1 MGNIIL
7 FIITLTIICLTL
19 YFIYKSTEKSNSLVE
34 KISYIIL
41 ATVDSAILII
51 YYFDRFNVA
60 TELGWNT
67 NVNTQNWLN
76 FIATYTTGI
85 ISAGIAALVS
95 VFVTIYQIK
104 KNNEENDK
112 RDKENFRIQ
121 NMPLLK
127 YDCVQA
133 RNASVKLTQL
143 DTNIEENKGVTQQI
157 TLSLKNIGL
166 NSIRKY
172 YMKIESNILKRKYI
186 FEIVKES
193 VIEKGQEVI
202 IPFVLRL
209 KTEEIY
215 NFKITL
221 YYQDLVFNIYEQ
233 DVILEYKLF
242 SANDGLNHY
251 YDYKFMVQDE
261 KQIGDFPNMEIE
273 NIA

>member
-1 MGNIIL
+1 M
-7 FIITLTIICLTL
+7 
-19 YFIYKSTEKSNSLVE
+19 
-34 KISYIIL
+34 
-41 ATVDSAILII
+41 
-51 YYFDRFNVA
+51 
-60 TELGWNT
+60 
-67 NVNTQNWLN
+67 
-76 FIATYTTGI
+76 
-85 ISAGIAALVS
+85 VS

-127 YDCVQA
+127 YDCVQG
-133 RNASVKLTQL
+133 RNASVELTQL
-143 DTNIEENKGVTQQI
+143 DTNIEEDKGVIQQI

-186 FEIVKES
+186 FEIAKES

-209 KTEEIY
+209 NTEEIY

-233 DVILEYKLF
+233 DAILEYKLS
-242 SANDGLNHY
+242 SANDGLNY
-251 YDYKFMVQDE
+251 YSDYKFMVQDE
-261 KQIGDFPNMEIE
+261 KQIDDFPNMEIE
-273 NIA
+273 NIL

>member
-127 YDCVQA
+127 YDCVQE

-186 FEIVKES
+186 FEIAKES

-242 SANDGLNHY
+242 SANDGLDYY
-251 YDYKFMVQDE
+251 YDYKFTVQDE